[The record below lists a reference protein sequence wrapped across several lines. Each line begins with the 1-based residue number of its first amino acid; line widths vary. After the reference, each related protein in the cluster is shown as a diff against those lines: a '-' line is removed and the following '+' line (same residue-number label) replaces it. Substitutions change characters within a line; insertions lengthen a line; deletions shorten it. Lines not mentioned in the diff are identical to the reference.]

1 VLGGGDG
8 QHRAGEPLGEAVEGP
23 CPLDFAQRRRGG
35 QVETELHPRVGG
47 VDALATRAGGPGE
60 LFDQLVRGHR
70 EATGSTGARW
80 HVQVLHT
87 ISVPY
92 FGGIRR
98 WYIRHMPAQLLRSRA
113 LSDVP
118 STLLDV
124 TVLGYDD
131 QLVEV
136 EAVAAITDGEA

>member
-1 VLGGGDG
+1 
-8 QHRAGEPLGEAVEGP
+8 
-23 CPLDFAQRRRGG
+23 
-35 QVETELHPRVGG
+35 
-47 VDALATRAGGPGE
+47 
-60 LFDQLVRGHR
+60 
-70 EATGSTGARW
+70 
-80 HVQVLHT
+80 VQVLHT

-98 WYIRHMPAQLLRSRA
+98 WYIRHMPAQLIRPRA

-131 QLVEV
+131 QLVDV